1 MSKKRILYS
10 LILIFFLF
18 TASILFFSKEKE
30 REDEKNLKVVTTIFP
45 LYDIAKNIGGDE
57 VEVSMLLDPGLEAHS
72 FEPTPSD
79 MVKIN
84 KADIFIYTGPFMETW
99 AERVISAAD
108 NQNLL
113 VINASK
119 SIELLKE
126 EDEPEHEHEH
136 EEGDPHVWLDFDN
149 LKIMLKNIKDGFIEK
164 GLNKEATQKRAD
176 EYAKAIT
183 DIDEAYLKY
192 LSKCKTRTLVYSG
205 HYAFAYLAK
214 RYNLSYQSAYGLSP
228 NSEPSAL
235 KITELSKQIE
245 DNNLKYIFHE
255 ELLNPRLSETLR
267 QETGV
272 EILNLSTAHNLSRE
286 DLNANKSL
294 FQVLLENLKSLQTG
308 LECY

>member
-1 MSKKRILYS
+1 MSKKNILY
-10 LILIFFLF
+10 LFVLIFLLF
-18 TASILFFSKEKE
+18 TLSILFFSKEKE
-30 REDEKNLKVVTTIFP
+30 GENEKKIKVITTIFP
-45 LYDIAKNIGGDE
+45 LYDIAKNVGGDE

-72 FEPTPSD
+72 FEPTPND
-79 MVKIN
+79 MIEIN
-84 KADIFIYTGPFMETW
+84 KADVFIYTGPFMEIW

-108 NQNLL
+108 NPNIL

-126 EDEPEHEHEH
+126 EDEFGHKH
-136 EEGDPHVWLDFDN
+136 EEGDPHIWLDFDN
-149 LKIMLKNIKDGFIEK
+149 LKIMLENIKDGFIEK
-164 GLNKEATQKRAD
+164 GLNEENVQKRAN
-176 EYAKAIT
+176 EYEKAIN
-183 DIDEAYLKY
+183 DIDGAYFQY
-192 LSKCKTRTLVYSG
+192 LSNCKTRTLVYGG

-235 KITELSKQIE
+235 KLTELTEQIK

-255 ELLNPRLSETLR
+255 ELLNPRLSETLC

-272 EILNLSTAHNLSRE
+272 KILNLSAAHNLSRE
-286 DLNANKSL
+286 DLDANKSL